1 MEEILNKKNYI
12 LLIAIIFVA
21 VSLSGTTYSLFI
33 KVDDTNQ
40 FNYKTGILDLEFQE
54 ENVIELPE
62 AFPVSD
68 TKGMSYEP
76 YTLSIK
82 NTGSIA
88 YIFDIKV
95 SDNDDNKLINS
106 KYIKVQIDDN
116 LPITLQNSNNTL
128 KKNIILYPGETIK
141 FKIKMWLDINTP
153 NTELGK
159 QFNATLI
166 TSGSSF
172 YKTLDESGANHPSL
186 EDNMLPVY
194 YDEYNK
200 VWKKADESNLDA
212 SYKWYDYDDKMW
224 ANSIVLKDGE
234 KVIHDISSKN
244 NNIKN
249 ISNINVTDKNLI
261 LENNKLDINLSKYIN
276 KNISIVERLALND
289 LKHNDIDII
298 SNDGFNLRY
307 NTKNN
312 NFIIDINGFN
322 ITSNKYI
329 IEENKFYIITL
340 TMSDKDINLYINGS
354 SVLNYSM
361 AINTNY
367 NILTIGGIGN
377 VLVSDLYVYNDILTS
392 KEVNNN
398 YRDNL
403 ILITDNLVSGYNNFY
418 PMTTD
423 TYYKS
428 SPLGTTIKDSDI
440 NEFYVWI
447 PRFKYRLW
455 NVTGEPNISSYDAYT
470 KGIDISFE
478 KNKESGG
485 SIYCKDNICY
495 SDEERTISLTQN
507 DNGKYYTPSSFTN
520 NEELLGFWVGKY
532 EVSNGCKDNCLTNSS
547 DLTILPNQESWRNN
561 NLSNYYE
568 AIKGKGN
575 SYHIIKNS
583 EWGTISYL
591 SHSKYGI
598 CSNMKCT
605 EITSNN
611 TYISGKE
618 GKDSTT
624 GNIYGVYDMAG
635 SASEFVMANY
645 TSNNSLALNNSNFK
659 YNVTIPSTDY
669 DLYSGTNFI
678 LGDATKEIL
687 LSSSNTGAWYNNY
700 SVFIDKVNNWF
711 IRGGMAGNEVGNGIF
726 YYNATNDSPSEYI
739 TTRVVVR

>member
-54 ENVIELPE
+54 ENIIELPE

-76 YTLSIK
+76 YTLSVK
-82 NTGSIA
+82 NIGTIA
-88 YIFDIKV
+88 YIFDLKV

-249 ISNINVTDKNLI
+249 ISNINVIDKNLI

-298 SNDGFNLRY
+298 SSDGFNLRY

-329 IEENKFYIITL
+329 IEENKFYIISL

-624 GNIYGVYDMAG
+624 GNIYGVFDMAG

-711 IRGGMAGNEVGNGIF
+711 IRGGMSGNEVGNGIF
-726 YYNATNDSPSEYI
+726 YYNATSDNQSEYI
-739 TTRVVVR
+739 STRVVIR

>member
-249 ISNINVTDKNLI
+249 ISNINVIDKNLI
-261 LENNKLDINLSKYIN
+261 LENNKLDIYLSNYIN

-329 IEENKFYIITL
+329 IEENKFYIISL

-507 DNGKYYTPSSFTN
+507 DNDKYYTPSSFTN

-645 TSNNSLALNNSNFK
+645 TSNNSLSLNNSNFK

-687 LSSSNTGAWYNNY
+687 LTQSSTGSWDNNY
-700 SVFIDKVNNWF
+700 SIFIDKVNNWF

>member
-82 NTGSIA
+82 NIGSIA
-88 YIFDIKV
+88 YIFDLKV

-200 VWKKADESNLDA
+200 VWKKADESNLDD

-249 ISNINVTDKNLI
+249 ISNINVADKNLI
-261 LENNKLDINLSKYIN
+261 LENNKLDINLSNYIN

-298 SNDGFNLRY
+298 SSDGFNLRY
-307 NTKNN
+307 NTKKN

-329 IEENKFYIITL
+329 IEENKFYIISF

-354 SVLNYSM
+354 SILNYSM

-507 DNGKYYTPSSFTN
+507 DNDKYYTPSSFTN
-520 NEELLGFWVGKY
+520 NEELPGFWVGKY

-605 EITSNN
+605 EIASNN

-687 LSSSNTGAWYNNY
+687 LTQSSTGSWDNNY
-700 SVFIDKVNNWF
+700 SIFIDKVNNWF

>member
-54 ENVIELPE
+54 ENIIELPE

-76 YTLSIK
+76 YTLSVK
-82 NTGSIA
+82 NIGTIA
-88 YIFDIKV
+88 YIFDLKV

-249 ISNINVTDKNLI
+249 ISNINVIDKNLI

-298 SNDGFNLRY
+298 SSDGFNLRY

-423 TYYKS
+423 SYYKS

-507 DNGKYYTPSSFTN
+507 DNDKYYTPSSFTN

-568 AIKGKGN
+568 AIKGKAN

-611 TYISGKE
+611 TYISGKDE
-618 GKDSTT
+618 KDSTT

-645 TSNNSLALNNSNFK
+645 STNNSLALNNSNFK
-659 YNVTIPSTDY
+659 YNTTIPSTDY

>member
-54 ENVIELPE
+54 ENIIELPE

-76 YTLSIK
+76 YTLSVK
-82 NTGSIA
+82 NIGTIA
-88 YIFDIKV
+88 YIFDLKV

-249 ISNINVTDKNLI
+249 ISNINVADKNLI
-261 LENNKLDINLSKYIN
+261 LENNKLDINLSNYIN

-298 SNDGFNLRY
+298 SSDGFNLRY

-447 PRFKYRLW
+447 PIFKYRLW

-624 GNIYGVYDMAG
+624 GNIYGVFDMAG

-687 LSSSNTGAWYNNY
+687 LTQSSTGSWDNNY
-700 SVFIDKVNNWF
+700 SIFIDKVNNWF

>member
-82 NTGSIA
+82 NIGSIA
-88 YIFDIKV
+88 YIFDLKV

-200 VWKKADESNLDA
+200 VWKKADESNLDD

-249 ISNINVTDKNLI
+249 ISNINVADKNLI
-261 LENNKLDINLSKYIN
+261 LENNKLDINLSNYIN

-298 SNDGFNLRY
+298 SSDGFNLRY

-322 ITSNKYI
+322 IISNKYI
-329 IEENKFYIITL
+329 IEENKFYIISF

-354 SVLNYSM
+354 SILNYSM

-507 DNGKYYTPSSFTN
+507 DNDKYYTPSSFTN

-547 DLTILPNQESWRNN
+547 ELTILPNQESWRNN

-568 AIKGKGN
+568 AIEGKGN

-605 EITSNN
+605 EIASNN

-687 LSSSNTGAWYNNY
+687 LTQSSTGSWDNNY
-700 SVFIDKVNNWF
+700 SIFIDKVNNWF

>member
-88 YIFDIKV
+88 YIFDLKV

-249 ISNINVTDKNLI
+249 ISNINVIDKNLI

-507 DNGKYYTPSSFTN
+507 DNDKYYTPSSFTN

-624 GNIYGVYDMAG
+624 GNIYGVFDMAG

-687 LSSSNTGAWYNNY
+687 LTQSSTGSWDNNY
-700 SVFIDKVNNWF
+700 SIFIDKVNNWF

>member
-88 YIFDIKV
+88 YIFDLKV

-200 VWKKADESNLDA
+200 VWKKADESNLDD

-249 ISNINVTDKNLI
+249 ISNINVADKNLI
-261 LENNKLDINLSKYIN
+261 LENNKLDINLSNYIN

-289 LKHNDIDII
+289 LKYNDIDII
-298 SNDGFNLRY
+298 SSDGFNLRY

-329 IEENKFYIITL
+329 IEENKFYIISF

-354 SVLNYSM
+354 SILNYSM

-507 DNGKYYTPSSFTN
+507 DNDKYYTPSSFTN

-605 EITSNN
+605 EIASNN

-687 LSSSNTGAWYNNY
+687 LTQSSTGSWDNNY
-700 SVFIDKVNNWF
+700 SIFIDKVNNWF
-711 IRGGMAGNEVGNGIF
+711 IRGGMAGNEIGNGIF

>member
-54 ENVIELPE
+54 ENIIELPE

-76 YTLSIK
+76 YTLSVK
-82 NTGSIA
+82 NIGTIA
-88 YIFDIKV
+88 YIFDLKV

-261 LENNKLDINLSKYIN
+261 LENNKLDINLSNYIN

-298 SNDGFNLRY
+298 SSDGFNLRY

-354 SVLNYSM
+354 SILNYSM
-361 AINTNY
+361 AININY

-624 GNIYGVYDMAG
+624 GNIYGVFDMAG

-687 LSSSNTGAWYNNY
+687 LTQSSTGSWDNNY
-700 SVFIDKVNNWF
+700 SIFIDKVNNWF

>member
-88 YIFDIKV
+88 YIFDLKV

-200 VWKKADESNLDA
+200 VWKKADESNLDD

-249 ISNINVTDKNLI
+249 ISNINVADKNLI
-261 LENNKLDINLSKYIN
+261 LENNKLDINLSNYIN

-298 SNDGFNLRY
+298 SSDGFNLRY

-329 IEENKFYIITL
+329 IEENKFYIISF

-354 SVLNYSM
+354 SILNYSM

-398 YRDNL
+398 YRNNL

-507 DNGKYYTPSSFTN
+507 DNDKYYTPSSFTN

-605 EITSNN
+605 EIASNN

-687 LSSSNTGAWYNNY
+687 LTQSSTGSWDNNY
-700 SVFIDKVNNWF
+700 SIFIDKVNNWF

>member
-54 ENVIELPE
+54 ENIIELPE

-76 YTLSIK
+76 YTLSVK
-82 NTGSIA
+82 NIGTIA
-88 YIFDIKV
+88 YIFDLKV

-249 ISNINVTDKNLI
+249 ISNINVIDKNLI

-298 SNDGFNLRY
+298 SNDGFN
-307 NTKNN
+307 
-312 NFIIDINGFN
+312 

-329 IEENKFYIITL
+329 IEENKFYIISL

-507 DNGKYYTPSSFTN
+507 DNDKYYTPSSFTN

-624 GNIYGVYDMAG
+624 GNIYGVFDMAG

-687 LSSSNTGAWYNNY
+687 LTQSSTGSWDNNY
-700 SVFIDKVNNWF
+700 SIFIDKVNNWF

>member
-82 NTGSIA
+82 NIGSIA
-88 YIFDIKV
+88 YIFDLKV

-200 VWKKADESNLDA
+200 VWKKADESNLDD

-249 ISNINVTDKNLI
+249 ISNINVADKNLI
-261 LENNKLDINLSKYIN
+261 LENNKLDINLSNYIN

-298 SNDGFNLRY
+298 SSDGFNLRY

-329 IEENKFYIITL
+329 IEENKFYIISF

-354 SVLNYSM
+354 SILNYSM

-478 KNKESGG
+478 KSKESGG

-507 DNGKYYTPSSFTN
+507 DNDKYYTPSSFTN

-605 EITSNN
+605 EIASNN

-687 LSSSNTGAWYNNY
+687 LTQSSTGSWDNNY
-700 SVFIDKVNNWF
+700 SIFIDKVNNWF

>member
-82 NTGSIA
+82 NIGSIA
-88 YIFDIKV
+88 YIFDLKV

-172 YKTLDESGANHPSL
+172 YKTLDESGANPPSL

-200 VWKKADESNLDA
+200 VWKKADESNLDD

-249 ISNINVTDKNLI
+249 ISNINVADKNLI
-261 LENNKLDINLSKYIN
+261 LENNKLDINLSNYIN

-298 SNDGFNLRY
+298 SSDGFNLRY

-329 IEENKFYIITL
+329 IEENKFYIISF

-354 SVLNYSM
+354 SILNYSM

-428 SPLGTTIKDSDI
+428 CPLGTTIKDSDI

-507 DNGKYYTPSSFTN
+507 DNDKYYTPSSFTN

-605 EITSNN
+605 EIASNN

-687 LSSSNTGAWYNNY
+687 LTQSSTGSWDNNY
-700 SVFIDKVNNWF
+700 SIFIDKVNNWF

>member
-82 NTGSIA
+82 NIGSIA
-88 YIFDIKV
+88 YIFDLKV

-200 VWKKADESNLDA
+200 VWKKADESNLDD

-249 ISNINVTDKNLI
+249 ISNINVADKNLI
-261 LENNKLDINLSKYIN
+261 LENNKLDINLSNYIN

-298 SNDGFNLRY
+298 SSDGFNLRY

-322 ITSNKYI
+322 IISNKYI
-329 IEENKFYIITL
+329 IEENKFYIISF

-354 SVLNYSM
+354 SILNYSM

-507 DNGKYYTPSSFTN
+507 DNDKYYTPSSFTN

-605 EITSNN
+605 EIASNN

-687 LSSSNTGAWYNNY
+687 LTQSSTGSWDNNY
-700 SVFIDKVNNWF
+700 SIFIDKVNNWF

-739 TTRVVVR
+739 TTRVAVR

>member
-54 ENVIELPE
+54 ENIIELPE

-76 YTLSIK
+76 YTLSVK
-82 NTGSIA
+82 NIGTIA
-88 YIFDIKV
+88 YIFDLKV

-249 ISNINVTDKNLI
+249 ISNINVIDKNLI
-261 LENNKLDINLSKYIN
+261 LENNKLDINLSNYIN

-329 IEENKFYIITL
+329 IEENKFYIISL

-507 DNGKYYTPSSFTN
+507 DNDKYYTPSSFTN

-624 GNIYGVYDMAG
+624 GNIYGVFDMAG

-687 LSSSNTGAWYNNY
+687 LTQSSTGSWDNNY
-700 SVFIDKVNNWF
+700 SIFIDKVNNWF

>member
-82 NTGSIA
+82 NIGSIA
-88 YIFDIKV
+88 YIFDLKV

-106 KYIKVQIDDN
+106 KYIKVQLGDN

-200 VWKKADESNLDA
+200 VWKKADESNLDD

-249 ISNINVTDKNLI
+249 ISNINVADKNLI
-261 LENNKLDINLSKYIN
+261 LENNKLDINLSNYIN

-298 SNDGFNLRY
+298 SSDGFNLRY

-329 IEENKFYIITL
+329 IEENKFYIISF

-354 SVLNYSM
+354 SILNYSM

-507 DNGKYYTPSSFTN
+507 DNDKYYTPSSFTN

-605 EITSNN
+605 EIASNN
-611 TYISGKE
+611 TYISRKE

-687 LSSSNTGAWYNNY
+687 LTQSSTGSWDNNY
-700 SVFIDKVNNWF
+700 SIFIDKVNNWF

>member
-88 YIFDIKV
+88 YIFDLKV

-200 VWKKADESNLDA
+200 VWKKADESNLDD

-249 ISNINVTDKNLI
+249 ISNINVADKNLI
-261 LENNKLDINLSKYIN
+261 LENNKLDINLSNYIN

-298 SNDGFNLRY
+298 SSDGFNLRY

-329 IEENKFYIITL
+329 IEENKFYIISF

-354 SVLNYSM
+354 SILNYSM

-507 DNGKYYTPSSFTN
+507 DNDKYYTPSSFTN

-605 EITSNN
+605 EIASNN

-687 LSSSNTGAWYNNY
+687 LTQSSTGSWDNNY
-700 SVFIDKVNNWF
+700 SIFIDKVNNWF

>member
-54 ENVIELPE
+54 ENIIELPE

-76 YTLSIK
+76 YTLSVK
-82 NTGSIA
+82 NIGTIA
-88 YIFDIKV
+88 YIFDLKV

-234 KVIHDISSKN
+234 KVIHDISIKN

-249 ISNINVTDKNLI
+249 ISNINVIDKNLI

-507 DNGKYYTPSSFTN
+507 DNDKYYTPSSFTN

-624 GNIYGVYDMAG
+624 GNIYGVFDMAG

>member
-33 KVDDTNQ
+33 KVDETNQ

-88 YIFDIKV
+88 YIFDLKV

-200 VWKKADESNLDA
+200 VWKKADESNLDD

-249 ISNINVTDKNLI
+249 ISNINVADKNLI
-261 LENNKLDINLSKYIN
+261 LENNKLDINLSNYIN

-298 SNDGFNLRY
+298 SSDGFNLRY

-329 IEENKFYIITL
+329 IEENKFYIISF

-354 SVLNYSM
+354 SILNYSM

-507 DNGKYYTPSSFTN
+507 DNDKYYTPSSFTN

-605 EITSNN
+605 EIASNN

-687 LSSSNTGAWYNNY
+687 LTQSSTGSWDNNY
-700 SVFIDKVNNWF
+700 SIFIDKVNNWF

>member
-21 VSLSGTTYSLFI
+21 VSLSGTTYSLFV

-76 YTLSIK
+76 YTLSVK
-82 NTGSIA
+82 NIGTIA
-88 YIFDIKV
+88 YIFDLKV

-249 ISNINVTDKNLI
+249 ISNINVIDKNLI

-423 TYYKS
+423 SYYKS

-507 DNGKYYTPSSFTN
+507 DNDKYYTPSSFTN

-624 GNIYGVYDMAG
+624 GNIYGVFDMAG

-687 LSSSNTGAWYNNY
+687 LTQSSTGSWDNNY
-700 SVFIDKVNNWF
+700 SIFIDKVNNWF

>member
-88 YIFDIKV
+88 YIFDLKV

-261 LENNKLDINLSKYIN
+261 LENNKLDINLSNYIN

-298 SNDGFNLRY
+298 SSDGFNLRY

-507 DNGKYYTPSSFTN
+507 DNDKYYTPSSFTN

-624 GNIYGVYDMAG
+624 GNIYGVFDMAG

-687 LSSSNTGAWYNNY
+687 LTQSSTGSWDNNY
-700 SVFIDKVNNWF
+700 SIFIDKVNNWF

-726 YYNATNDSPSEYI
+726 YYNATSDNQSEYI
-739 TTRVVVR
+739 STRVVIR

>member
-249 ISNINVTDKNLI
+249 ISNINVADKNLI

-329 IEENKFYIITL
+329 IEENKFYIISL

-423 TYYKS
+423 NYYKS

-507 DNGKYYTPSSFTN
+507 DNDKYYTPSSFTN

-568 AIKGKGN
+568 TIKGKGN

-624 GNIYGVYDMAG
+624 GNIYGVFDMAG

-645 TSNNSLALNNSNFK
+645 TSTNSLALNNSNFK

-687 LSSSNTGAWYNNY
+687 LTQSSTGSWDNNY
-700 SVFIDKVNNWF
+700 SIFIDKVNNWF

>member
-82 NTGSIA
+82 NIGSIA
-88 YIFDIKV
+88 YIFDLKV

-200 VWKKADESNLDA
+200 VWKKADESNLDD

-249 ISNINVTDKNLI
+249 ISNINVADKNLI
-261 LENNKLDINLSKYIN
+261 LENNKLDINLSNYIN

-298 SNDGFNLRY
+298 SSDGFNLRY

-329 IEENKFYIITL
+329 IEENKFYIISF

-354 SVLNYSM
+354 SILNYSM

-398 YRDNL
+398 YRNNL

-507 DNGKYYTPSSFTN
+507 DNDKYYTPSSFTN

-605 EITSNN
+605 EIASNN

-687 LSSSNTGAWYNNY
+687 LTQSSTGSWDNNY
-700 SVFIDKVNNWF
+700 SIFIDKVNNWF

>member
-82 NTGSIA
+82 NTGSIT
-88 YIFDIKV
+88 YIFDLKV

-249 ISNINVTDKNLI
+249 ISNINVADKNLI
-261 LENNKLDINLSKYIN
+261 LENNKLDINLSNYIN

-507 DNGKYYTPSSFTN
+507 DNDKYYTPSSFTN

-624 GNIYGVYDMAG
+624 GNIYGVFDMAG

-687 LSSSNTGAWYNNY
+687 LTQSSTGSWDNNY
-700 SVFIDKVNNWF
+700 SIFIDKVNNWF

>member
-82 NTGSIA
+82 NIGSIA
-88 YIFDIKV
+88 YIFDLKV

-200 VWKKADESNLDA
+200 VWKKADESNLDD

-249 ISNINVTDKNLI
+249 ISNINVADKNLI
-261 LENNKLDINLSKYIN
+261 LENNKLDINLSNYIN

-298 SNDGFNLRY
+298 SSDGFNLRY

-329 IEENKFYIITL
+329 IEENKFYIISF

-354 SVLNYSM
+354 SILNYSM

-507 DNGKYYTPSSFTN
+507 DNDKYYTPSSFTN

-547 DLTILPNQESWRNN
+547 DLIILPNQESWRNN

-605 EITSNN
+605 EIASNN

-687 LSSSNTGAWYNNY
+687 LTQSSTGSWDNNY
-700 SVFIDKVNNWF
+700 SIFIDKVNNWF

>member
-54 ENVIELPE
+54 ENIIELPE

-88 YIFDIKV
+88 YIFDLKV

-249 ISNINVTDKNLI
+249 ISNINVIDKNLI

-423 TYYKS
+423 SYYKS

-485 SIYCKDNICY
+485 SIYCKDNNCY

-547 DLTILPNQESWRNN
+547 NFTILPNQESWRNN

-568 AIKGKGN
+568 AIKGKAN

-611 TYISGKE
+611 TYISGKDE
-618 GKDSTT
+618 KDSTT

-645 TSNNSLALNNSNFK
+645 STNNSLALNNSNFK
-659 YNVTIPSTDY
+659 YNTTIPSTDY

-726 YYNATNDSPSEYI
+726 YYNATSDNQSEYI
-739 TTRVVVR
+739 STRVVIR

>member
-249 ISNINVTDKNLI
+249 ISNINVIDKNLI

-329 IEENKFYIITL
+329 IEENKFYIISL

-507 DNGKYYTPSSFTN
+507 DNDKYYTPSSFTN

-687 LSSSNTGAWYNNY
+687 LTQSSTGSWDNNY
-700 SVFIDKVNNWF
+700 SIFIDKVNNWF

>member
-76 YTLSIK
+76 YTLSVK
-82 NTGSIA
+82 NIGTIA
-88 YIFDIKV
+88 YIFDLKV

-249 ISNINVTDKNLI
+249 ISNINVIDKNLI

-367 NILTIGGIGN
+367 NILTTGGIGN

-423 TYYKS
+423 SYYKS

-507 DNGKYYTPSSFTN
+507 DNDKYYTPSSFTN

-624 GNIYGVYDMAG
+624 GNIYGVFDMAG

-645 TSNNSLALNNSNFK
+645 TSTNSLALNNSNFK

-687 LSSSNTGAWYNNY
+687 LTQSSTGSWDNNY
-700 SVFIDKVNNWF
+700 SIFIDKVNNWF

>member
-249 ISNINVTDKNLI
+249 ISNINVADKNLI
-261 LENNKLDINLSKYIN
+261 LENNKLDINLSNYIN

-507 DNGKYYTPSSFTN
+507 DNDKYYTPSSFTN

-687 LSSSNTGAWYNNY
+687 LTQSSTGSWDNNY
-700 SVFIDKVNNWF
+700 SIFIDKVNNWF

>member
-88 YIFDIKV
+88 YIFDLKV

-116 LPITLQNSNNTL
+116 LPITLKNSNNTL

-200 VWKKADESNLDA
+200 VWKKADESNLDD

-249 ISNINVTDKNLI
+249 ISNINVADKNLI
-261 LENNKLDINLSKYIN
+261 LENNKLDINLSNYIN

-298 SNDGFNLRY
+298 SSDGFNLRY

-322 ITSNKYI
+322 IISNKYI
-329 IEENKFYIITL
+329 IEENKFYIISF

-354 SVLNYSM
+354 SILNYSM

-507 DNGKYYTPSSFTN
+507 DNDKYYTPSSFTN

-547 DLTILPNQESWRNN
+547 ELTILPNQESWRNN

-605 EITSNN
+605 EIASNN

-687 LSSSNTGAWYNNY
+687 LTQSSTGSWDNNY
-700 SVFIDKVNNWF
+700 SIFIDKVNNWF

>member
-249 ISNINVTDKNLI
+249 ISNINVIDKNLI
-261 LENNKLDINLSKYIN
+261 LENNKLDINLSNYIN

-329 IEENKFYIITL
+329 IEENKFYIISL

-568 AIKGKGN
+568 TIKGKGN

-624 GNIYGVYDMAG
+624 GNIYGVFDMAG

-687 LSSSNTGAWYNNY
+687 LTQSSTGSWDNNY
-700 SVFIDKVNNWF
+700 SIFIDKVNNWF

>member
-249 ISNINVTDKNLI
+249 ISNINVADKNLI

-507 DNGKYYTPSSFTN
+507 DNDKYYTPSSFTN

-687 LSSSNTGAWYNNY
+687 LTQSSTGSWDNNY
-700 SVFIDKVNNWF
+700 SIFIDKVNNWF

>member
-54 ENVIELPE
+54 ENIIELPE

-76 YTLSIK
+76 YTLSVK
-82 NTGSIA
+82 NIGTIA
-88 YIFDIKV
+88 YIFDLKV

-249 ISNINVTDKNLI
+249 ISNINVIDKNLI

-403 ILITDNLVSGYNNFY
+403 ILITDNLISGYNNFY

-507 DNGKYYTPSSFTN
+507 DNDKYYTPSSFTN

-624 GNIYGVYDMAG
+624 GNIYGVFDMAG

-687 LSSSNTGAWYNNY
+687 LTQSSTGSWDNNY
-700 SVFIDKVNNWF
+700 SIFIDKVNNWF

>member
-88 YIFDIKV
+88 YIFDLKV

-116 LPITLQNSNNTL
+116 LPITLKNSNNTL

-200 VWKKADESNLDA
+200 VWKKADESNLDD

-249 ISNINVTDKNLI
+249 ISNINVADKNLI
-261 LENNKLDINLSKYIN
+261 LENNKLDINLSNYIN

-298 SNDGFNLRY
+298 SSDGFNLRY

-329 IEENKFYIITL
+329 IEENKFYIISF

-354 SVLNYSM
+354 SILNYSM

-507 DNGKYYTPSSFTN
+507 DNDKYYTPSSFTN

-605 EITSNN
+605 EIASNN

-687 LSSSNTGAWYNNY
+687 LTQSSTGSWDNNY
-700 SVFIDKVNNWF
+700 SIFIDKVNNWF

>member
-54 ENVIELPE
+54 ENIIELPE

-76 YTLSIK
+76 YTLSVK
-82 NTGSIA
+82 NIGTIA
-88 YIFDIKV
+88 YIFDLKV

-261 LENNKLDINLSKYIN
+261 LENNKLDINLSNYIN

-507 DNGKYYTPSSFTN
+507 DNDKYYTPSSFTN

-624 GNIYGVYDMAG
+624 GNIYGVFDMAG

-687 LSSSNTGAWYNNY
+687 LTQSSTGSWDNNY
-700 SVFIDKVNNWF
+700 SIFIDKVNNWF

>member
-54 ENVIELPE
+54 ENIIELPE

-76 YTLSIK
+76 YTLSVK
-82 NTGSIA
+82 NIGTIA
-88 YIFDIKV
+88 YIFDLKV

-507 DNGKYYTPSSFTN
+507 DNDKYYTPSSFTN

-624 GNIYGVYDMAG
+624 GNIYGVFDMAG

-687 LSSSNTGAWYNNY
+687 LTQSSTGSWDNNY
-700 SVFIDKVNNWF
+700 SIFIDKVNNWF

>member
-54 ENVIELPE
+54 ENIIELPE

-76 YTLSIK
+76 YTLSVK
-82 NTGSIA
+82 NIGTIA
-88 YIFDIKV
+88 YIFDLKV

-249 ISNINVTDKNLI
+249 ISNINVIDKNLI

-329 IEENKFYIITL
+329 IEENKFYIISL

-361 AINTNY
+361 VINTNY

-507 DNGKYYTPSSFTN
+507 DNDKYYTPSSFTN

-624 GNIYGVYDMAG
+624 GNIYGVFDMAG

-687 LSSSNTGAWYNNY
+687 LTQSSTGSWDNNY
-700 SVFIDKVNNWF
+700 SIFIDKVNNWF

>member
-249 ISNINVTDKNLI
+249 ISNINVADKNLI
-261 LENNKLDINLSKYIN
+261 LENNKLDINLSNYIN

-423 TYYKS
+423 NYYKS

-507 DNGKYYTPSSFTN
+507 DNDKYYTPSSFTN

-568 AIKGKGN
+568 TIKGKGN

-624 GNIYGVYDMAG
+624 GNIYGVFDMAG

-645 TSNNSLALNNSNFK
+645 TSTNSLALNNSNFK

-687 LSSSNTGAWYNNY
+687 LTQSSTGSWDNNY
-700 SVFIDKVNNWF
+700 SIFIDKVNNWF